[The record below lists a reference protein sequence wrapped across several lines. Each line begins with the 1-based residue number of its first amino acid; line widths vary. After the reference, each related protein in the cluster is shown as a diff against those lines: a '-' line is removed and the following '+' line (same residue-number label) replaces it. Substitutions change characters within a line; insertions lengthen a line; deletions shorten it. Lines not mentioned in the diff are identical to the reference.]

1 MKIIRVFLLG
11 VFYGWLLK
19 LVIDKVYR
27 NDQVAVLTGENDSL
41 RKQIRSLES
50 QVQSKSV
57 KTAPRTAAP
66 SSSGCHEEEQG

>member
-27 NDQVAVLTGENDSL
+27 NDQVAVLTGENDL
-41 RKQIRSLES
+41 LENRSARS
-50 QVQSKSV
+50 NHRSNPNQ
-57 KTAPRTAAP
+57 
-66 SSSGCHEEEQG
+66 